1 MDKNDDELF
10 ISSHLMM
17 LLTYTIFSIIL
28 VAEIFVMDWE
38 KWMTFLILG
47 GVLLSWYI
55 YFSNIGSGRM
65 RLWVCSLLMMATFFY
80 YGTHVTSTF
89 DLAVVICVVMFLYTM
104 TGIHSLVT
112 LCQFTYY
119 ITMAYEI
126 INLAAGGMKFDSLTL
141 TRTLLHVAVVTMT
154 AWISRT
160 IINKWQEVLGHSK
173 EEITKLNESTGRLND
188 FIANVS
194 HEIRTPINTILG
206 LCNIEISKETDRDR
220 KNDLVAIEEAGKRIG
235 EQISNILDFSE
246 IDRNDVAVNYEDY
259 MLSSVFNDLV
269 SEIEPHRKKNIE
281 LIIDVEPSI
290 PSVMN
295 TDVDKL
301 KKILWHLIINGIKF
315 TNEGGVYVH
324 VSSVSQVYGINL
336 IIEVKDTGIGMDEH
350 QLEMIY
356 DDFYKA
362 DSGRDRTT
370 GGLGLGMM
378 IVHGFVKSLGGFMII
393 ESSIGGGTSVRVS
406 IPNRII
412 DPNPCMSVK
421 DRESI
426 SLGAYLHFE
435 KYSNPHV
442 REFYDSMVRN
452 IVTGLKVSMHRVD
465 NLGSLRALVDNK
477 KLTHLFAGPEEYNS
491 AVEYME
497 SLASDVLVT
506 VVANPEELNRP
517 TASKVRVMPKPFY
530 CFPVVGIL
538 NSKTGD
544 DVFEEGAVSF
554 TGARA
559 LIVDDEPMNLIV
571 SSGML
576 RRYGMIVTTCESGQE
591 AIDLCRQNQYD
602 VIFMDHM
609 MPVMDG
615 VEAMRRIRSEQTR
628 SKIITPVIAFTA
640 NAVSSAREMFRQAGF
655 DGFVAKPV
663 DMVELERV
671 LKRVLPPALVVA
683 NSNQPP
689 KEDHSGIA
697 PDDIFDRLKA
707 IGVDTDTGMYYSQ
720 NDAEFY
726 KTLLN
731 QYAQESTAKKKT
743 MEESLALGNLG
754 DYAIQVHSIKSTS
767 KMIGEMNL
775 SEMAKELEEAAKRG
789 DRAFVDKSHDAM
801 LAVYERLLDAIDP
814 DRAASKVK
822 EDTSDFDE
830 ILEFEPEG
838 GAFFFFFPVPV
849 SREGHI

>member
-1 MDKNDDELF
+1 MDKNNDELF
-10 ISSHLMM
+10 ISSHMMM

-80 YGTHVTSTF
+80 YGTHDTSTF

-206 LCNIEISKETDRDR
+206 LCNIEISKEMDRDR

-246 IDRNDVAVNYEDY
+246 IDRNNVAVNYEDY

-281 LIIDVEPSI
+281 LVIDVEPSI

-538 NSKTGD
+538 NSKPGD

-591 AIDLCRQNQYD
+591 AIDLCRQNEYD

-731 QYAQESTAKKKT
+731 QYVQESTAKKKT

-789 DRAFVDKSHDAM
+789 DRAFVDKSHNAM

-838 GAFFFFFPVPV
+838 GA
-849 SREGHI
+849 

>member
-1 MDKNDDELF
+1 VDKNNDELF

-17 LLTYTIFSIIL
+17 LLTYTIFSVIL

-80 YGTHVTSTF
+80 YGTHDTSTF

-160 IINKWQEVLGHSK
+160 IINKWQEVLGRSK

-530 CFPVVGIL
+530 CFPVVSIL
-538 NSKTGD
+538 NSKPGD

-591 AIDLCRQNQYD
+591 AIDLCRQNEYD

-731 QYAQESTAKKKT
+731 QYAQESTTKKKI

-830 ILEFEPEG
+830 VLEFEPEG
-838 GAFFFFFPVPV
+838 GA
-849 SREGHI
+849 

>member
-1 MDKNDDELF
+1 MDKNDNELF

-17 LLTYTIFSIIL
+17 LLTYTIFSVIL

-80 YGTHVTSTF
+80 YGTHDTSTF

-538 NSKTGD
+538 NSKPGD

-591 AIDLCRQNQYD
+591 AIDLCRQNEYD

-726 KTLLN
+726 KTLLD

-838 GAFFFFFPVPV
+838 GA
-849 SREGHI
+849 

>member
-1 MDKNDDELF
+1 MDKNNDELF

-17 LLTYTIFSIIL
+17 LLTYTIFSVIL

-80 YGTHVTSTF
+80 YGTHDTSTF

-112 LCQFTYY
+112 LCQLTYY

-126 INLAAGGMKFDSLTL
+126 INLAVGGMKFDSLTL

-281 LIIDVEPSI
+281 LVIDVEPSI

-412 DPNPCMSVK
+412 DPNPCMSIK

-435 KYSNPHV
+435 KYPNPHV

-465 NLGSLRALVDNK
+465 NLDSLRALVDNK

-517 TASKVRVMPKPFY
+517 VTSKVRVMPKPFY

-538 NSKTGD
+538 NSKPGD

-591 AIDLCRQNQYD
+591 AIDLCRQNEYD

-838 GAFFFFFPVPV
+838 GA
-849 SREGHI
+849 

>member
-1 MDKNDDELF
+1 MDKNNDELF

-17 LLTYTIFSIIL
+17 LLTYTIFSVIL

-80 YGTHVTSTF
+80 YGTHDTSTF

-281 LIIDVEPSI
+281 LVIDVEPSI

-538 NSKTGD
+538 NSKPGD

-591 AIDLCRQNQYD
+591 AIDLCRQNEYD

-838 GAFFFFFPVPV
+838 GA
-849 SREGHI
+849 

>member
-17 LLTYTIFSIIL
+17 LLTYTIFSVIL

-80 YGTHVTSTF
+80 YGTHDTSTF

-112 LCQFTYY
+112 LCQLTYY

-126 INLAAGGMKFDSLTL
+126 INLAVGGMKFDSLTL

-281 LIIDVEPSI
+281 LVIDVEPSI

-393 ESSIGGGTSVRVS
+393 ESSTGGGTSVRVS

-412 DPNPCMSVK
+412 DPNPCMSIK

-435 KYSNPHV
+435 KYPNPHV

-465 NLGSLRALVDNK
+465 NLDSLRALVDNK

-517 TASKVRVMPKPFY
+517 VTSKVRVMPKPFY

-538 NSKTGD
+538 NSKPGD

-591 AIDLCRQNQYD
+591 AIDLCRQNEYD

-838 GAFFFFFPVPV
+838 GA
-849 SREGHI
+849 

>member
-1 MDKNDDELF
+1 MDKNNDELF
-10 ISSHLMM
+10 ISSHMMM

-80 YGTHVTSTF
+80 YGTHDTSTF

-206 LCNIEISKETDRDR
+206 LCNIEISKEMDRDR

-246 IDRNDVAVNYEDY
+246 IDRNNVAVNYEDY

-281 LIIDVEPSI
+281 LVIDVEPSI

-538 NSKTGD
+538 NSKPGD

-591 AIDLCRQNQYD
+591 AIDLCRQNEYD

-838 GAFFFFFPVPV
+838 GA
-849 SREGHI
+849 

>member
-80 YGTHVTSTF
+80 YGTHDTSTF

-126 INLAAGGMKFDSLTL
+126 INLAAGGMKFDSLTI

-452 IVTGLKVSMHRVD
+452 IVTGMKVSMHRVD

-538 NSKTGD
+538 NSKPGD

-591 AIDLCRQNQYD
+591 AIDLCRQNEYD

-838 GAFFFFFPVPV
+838 GA
-849 SREGHI
+849 

>member
-17 LLTYTIFSIIL
+17 LLTYTIFSVIL

-80 YGTHVTSTF
+80 YGTHDTSTF

-281 LIIDVEPSI
+281 LVIDVEPSI

-412 DPNPCMSVK
+412 DPNPCMSIK

-435 KYSNPHV
+435 KYPNPHV

-465 NLGSLRALVDNK
+465 NLDSLRALVDNK

-538 NSKTGD
+538 NSKPGD

-591 AIDLCRQNQYD
+591 AIDLCRQNEYD

-838 GAFFFFFPVPV
+838 GA
-849 SREGHI
+849 

>member
-1 MDKNDDELF
+1 MDKNNDELF

-17 LLTYTIFSIIL
+17 LLTYTIFSVIL

-80 YGTHVTSTF
+80 YGTHDTSTF

-126 INLAAGGMKFDSLTL
+126 INLAVGGMKFDSLTL

-281 LIIDVEPSI
+281 LVIDVEPSI

-412 DPNPCMSVK
+412 DPNPCMSIK

-435 KYSNPHV
+435 KYPNPHV

-465 NLGSLRALVDNK
+465 NLDSLRALVDNK

-538 NSKTGD
+538 NSKPGD

-591 AIDLCRQNQYD
+591 AIDLCRQNEYD

-838 GAFFFFFPVPV
+838 GA
-849 SREGHI
+849 

>member
-1 MDKNDDELF
+1 MDKNNDELF

-17 LLTYTIFSIIL
+17 LLTYTIFSVIL

-80 YGTHVTSTF
+80 YGTHDTSTF

-126 INLAAGGMKFDSLTL
+126 INLAVGGVKFDSLMV
-141 TRTLLHVAVVTMT
+141 TRILLHVAVVTMT

-160 IINKWQEVLGHSK
+160 IINKWQEVLGRSK

-206 LCNIEISKETDRDR
+206 LCDIEVSRETDRDR

-281 LIIDVEPSI
+281 LVIDVEPSI

-393 ESSIGGGTSVRVS
+393 ESSIGGGHIGKSKHTEPYYRSQSV
-406 IPNRII
+406 
-412 DPNPCMSVK
+412 
-421 DRESI
+421 
-426 SLGAYLHFE
+426 
-435 KYSNPHV
+435 HV
-442 REFYDSMVRN
+442 D
-452 IVTGLKVSMHRVD
+452 
-465 NLGSLRALVDNK
+465 
-477 KLTHLFAGPEEYNS
+477 
-491 AVEYME
+491 
-497 SLASDVLVT
+497 
-506 VVANPEELNRP
+506 
-517 TASKVRVMPKPFY
+517 
-530 CFPVVGIL
+530 
-538 NSKTGD
+538 
-544 DVFEEGAVSF
+544 
-554 TGARA
+554 
-559 LIVDDEPMNLIV
+559 
-571 SSGML
+571 
-576 RRYGMIVTTCESGQE
+576 
-591 AIDLCRQNQYD
+591 
-602 VIFMDHM
+602 
-609 MPVMDG
+609 
-615 VEAMRRIRSEQTR
+615 
-628 SKIITPVIAFTA
+628 
-640 NAVSSAREMFRQAGF
+640 
-655 DGFVAKPV
+655 
-663 DMVELERV
+663 
-671 LKRVLPPALVVA
+671 
-683 NSNQPP
+683 
-689 KEDHSGIA
+689 
-697 PDDIFDRLKA
+697 
-707 IGVDTDTGMYYSQ
+707 
-720 NDAEFY
+720 
-726 KTLLN
+726 
-731 QYAQESTAKKKT
+731 
-743 MEESLALGNLG
+743 
-754 DYAIQVHSIKSTS
+754 
-767 KMIGEMNL
+767 
-775 SEMAKELEEAAKRG
+775 
-789 DRAFVDKSHDAM
+789 
-801 LAVYERLLDAIDP
+801 
-814 DRAASKVK
+814 
-822 EDTSDFDE
+822 
-830 ILEFEPEG
+830 
-838 GAFFFFFPVPV
+838 
-849 SREGHI
+849 

>member
-1 MDKNDDELF
+1 MDKNNDELF

-80 YGTHVTSTF
+80 YGTHDTSTF

-281 LIIDVEPSI
+281 LVIDVEPSI

-412 DPNPCMSVK
+412 DPNPCMSIK

-435 KYSNPHV
+435 KYPNPHV

-465 NLGSLRALVDNK
+465 NLDSLRALVDNK

-538 NSKTGD
+538 NSKPGD

-591 AIDLCRQNQYD
+591 AIDLCRQNEYD

-838 GAFFFFFPVPV
+838 GA
-849 SREGHI
+849 

>member
-1 MDKNDDELF
+1 MDKNNDELF

-80 YGTHVTSTF
+80 YGTHDTSTF

-126 INLAAGGMKFDSLTL
+126 INLATGGMKFDSLTL

-393 ESSIGGGTSVRVS
+393 ESSIGEGTSVRVS

-452 IVTGLKVSMHRVD
+452 IVTGMKVSMHRVD

-538 NSKTGD
+538 NSKPGD

-591 AIDLCRQNQYD
+591 AIDLCRQNEYD

-726 KTLLN
+726 KTLLD

-838 GAFFFFFPVPV
+838 GA
-849 SREGHI
+849 

>member
-1 MDKNDDELF
+1 MDKNNDELF
-10 ISSHLMM
+10 ISSHMMM

-80 YGTHVTSTF
+80 YGTHDTSTF

-112 LCQFTYY
+112 LCQLTYY

-126 INLAAGGMKFDSLTL
+126 INLAVGGMKFDSLTL

-281 LIIDVEPSI
+281 LVIDVEPSI

-412 DPNPCMSVK
+412 DPNPCMSIK

-435 KYSNPHV
+435 KYPNPHV

-465 NLGSLRALVDNK
+465 NLDSLRALVDNK

-538 NSKTGD
+538 NSKPGD

-591 AIDLCRQNQYD
+591 AIDLCRQNEYD

-838 GAFFFFFPVPV
+838 GA
-849 SREGHI
+849 

>member
-1 MDKNDDELF
+1 VDKNDDELF

-80 YGTHVTSTF
+80 YGTHDTSTF

-281 LIIDVEPSI
+281 LVIDVEPSI

-412 DPNPCMSVK
+412 DPNPCMSIK

-435 KYSNPHV
+435 KYPNPHV

-465 NLGSLRALVDNK
+465 NLDSLRALVDNK

-538 NSKTGD
+538 NSKPGD

-591 AIDLCRQNQYD
+591 AIDLCRQNEYD

-838 GAFFFFFPVPV
+838 GA
-849 SREGHI
+849 

>member
-1 MDKNDDELF
+1 MDKNNDELF

-17 LLTYTIFSIIL
+17 LLTYTIFSVIL

-80 YGTHVTSTF
+80 YGTHDTSTF

-206 LCNIEISKETDRDR
+206 LCDIEIGKETDRDR

-530 CFPVVGIL
+530 CFPVMGIL
-538 NSKTGD
+538 NSKPGD

-591 AIDLCRQNQYD
+591 AIDLCRQNEYD

-731 QYAQESTAKKKT
+731 QYVQESTAKKKT

-838 GAFFFFFPVPV
+838 GA
-849 SREGHI
+849 

>member
-80 YGTHVTSTF
+80 YGTHDTSTF

-452 IVTGLKVSMHRVD
+452 IVTGMKVSMHRVD

-538 NSKTGD
+538 NSKPGD

-838 GAFFFFFPVPV
+838 GA
-849 SREGHI
+849 

>member
-80 YGTHVTSTF
+80 YGTHDTSTF

-126 INLAAGGMKFDSLTL
+126 INLAAGGMKFDSLTI

-452 IVTGLKVSMHRVD
+452 IVTGMKVSMHRVD

-538 NSKTGD
+538 NSKPGD

-838 GAFFFFFPVPV
+838 GA
-849 SREGHI
+849 

>member
-1 MDKNDDELF
+1 MDKNNDELF

-17 LLTYTIFSIIL
+17 LLTYTIFSVIL

-80 YGTHVTSTF
+80 YGTHDTSTF

-112 LCQFTYY
+112 LCQLTYY

-126 INLAAGGMKFDSLTL
+126 INLAVGGMKFDSLTL

-281 LIIDVEPSI
+281 LVIDVEPSI

-412 DPNPCMSVK
+412 DPNPCMSIK

-435 KYSNPHV
+435 KYPNPHV

-465 NLGSLRALVDNK
+465 NLDSLRALVDNK

-538 NSKTGD
+538 NSKPGD

-591 AIDLCRQNQYD
+591 AIDLCRQNEYD

-683 NSNQPP
+683 NSNQPS

-767 KMIGEMNL
+767 KMIGEMHL

-838 GAFFFFFPVPV
+838 GA
-849 SREGHI
+849 

>member
-1 MDKNDDELF
+1 MDKNDNELF

-80 YGTHVTSTF
+80 YGTHDTSTF

-206 LCNIEISKETDRDR
+206 LCNIEISKEMDRDR

-246 IDRNDVAVNYEDY
+246 IDRNNVAVNYEDY

-281 LIIDVEPSI
+281 LVIDVEPSI

-538 NSKTGD
+538 NSKPGD

-591 AIDLCRQNQYD
+591 AIDLCRQNEYD

-838 GAFFFFFPVPV
+838 GA
-849 SREGHI
+849 

>member
-1 MDKNDDELF
+1 MDKNNDELF
-10 ISSHLMM
+10 ISSHMMM

-80 YGTHVTSTF
+80 YGTHDTSTF

-160 IINKWQEVLGHSK
+160 IINKWQEVLGRSK

-246 IDRNDVAVNYEDY
+246 IDRNNVAVNYEDY

-452 IVTGLKVSMHRVD
+452 IVTGMKVSMHRVD

-538 NSKTGD
+538 NSKPGD

-591 AIDLCRQNQYD
+591 AIDLCRQNEYD

-726 KTLLN
+726 KTLLD

-838 GAFFFFFPVPV
+838 GA
-849 SREGHI
+849 

>member
-80 YGTHVTSTF
+80 YGTHDTSTF

-301 KKILWHLIINGIKF
+301 KKVLWHLIINGIKF

-452 IVTGLKVSMHRVD
+452 IVTGMKVSMHRVD

-538 NSKTGD
+538 NSKPGD

-591 AIDLCRQNQYD
+591 AIDLCRQNEYD

-671 LKRVLPPALVVA
+671 LKRVLPPALVAA
-683 NSNQPP
+683 NSNHPP

-838 GAFFFFFPVPV
+838 GA
-849 SREGHI
+849 

>member
-80 YGTHVTSTF
+80 YGTHDTSTF

-173 EEITKLNESTGRLND
+173 EEITKLNESTVRLND

-538 NSKTGD
+538 NSKPGD

-591 AIDLCRQNQYD
+591 AIDLCRQNEYD

-731 QYAQESTAKKKT
+731 QYVQESTAKKKT

-814 DRAASKVK
+814 DRAVSKVK

-838 GAFFFFFPVPV
+838 GA
-849 SREGHI
+849 

>member
-1 MDKNDDELF
+1 MDKNNDELF
-10 ISSHLMM
+10 ISSHMMM

-80 YGTHVTSTF
+80 YGTHDTSTF

-246 IDRNDVAVNYEDY
+246 IDRNNVAVNYEDY

-281 LIIDVEPSI
+281 LVIDVEPSI

-538 NSKTGD
+538 NSKPGD

-591 AIDLCRQNQYD
+591 AIDLCRQNEYD

-838 GAFFFFFPVPV
+838 GA
-849 SREGHI
+849 

>member
-1 MDKNDDELF
+1 MDKNNDELF

-17 LLTYTIFSIIL
+17 LLTYTIFSVIL

-80 YGTHVTSTF
+80 YGTHDTSTF

-281 LIIDVEPSI
+281 LVIDVEPSI

-412 DPNPCMSVK
+412 DPNPCMSIK

-435 KYSNPHV
+435 KYPNPHV

-465 NLGSLRALVDNK
+465 NLDSLRALVDNK

-538 NSKTGD
+538 NSKPGD

-591 AIDLCRQNQYD
+591 AIDLCRQNEYD

-838 GAFFFFFPVPV
+838 GA
-849 SREGHI
+849 

>member
-80 YGTHVTSTF
+80 YGTHDTSTF

-206 LCNIEISKETDRDR
+206 LCNIEISKEMDRDR

-301 KKILWHLIINGIKF
+301 KKVLWHLIINGIKF

-538 NSKTGD
+538 NSKPGD

-591 AIDLCRQNQYD
+591 AIDLCRQNEYD

-789 DRAFVDKSHDAM
+789 DRAFVDKSHNAM

-838 GAFFFFFPVPV
+838 GA
-849 SREGHI
+849 

>member
-1 MDKNDDELF
+1 MDKNNDELF

-17 LLTYTIFSIIL
+17 LLTYTIFSVIL

-80 YGTHVTSTF
+80 YGTHDTSTF

-160 IINKWQEVLGHSK
+160 IINKWQEVLGQSK

-324 VSSVSQVYGINL
+324 VSSVSQMYGINL

-517 TASKVRVMPKPFY
+517 TASKVRMMPKPFY

-538 NSKTGD
+538 NNKPGD

-591 AIDLCRQNQYD
+591 AIDLCRQNEYD

-640 NAVSSAREMFRQAGF
+640 NAVSSAREMFRHAGF

-697 PDDIFDRLKA
+697 PDNIFDRLKA

-822 EDTSDFDE
+822 EDTFDFDE

-838 GAFFFFFPVPV
+838 GA
-849 SREGHI
+849 

>member
-1 MDKNDDELF
+1 MDKNNDELF

-17 LLTYTIFSIIL
+17 LLTYTIFSVIL

-80 YGTHVTSTF
+80 YGTHDTSTF

-112 LCQFTYY
+112 LCQLTYY

-126 INLAAGGMKFDSLTL
+126 INLAVGGMKFDSLTL

-538 NSKTGD
+538 NSKPGD

-591 AIDLCRQNQYD
+591 AIDLCRQNEYD

-731 QYAQESTAKKKT
+731 QYVQESTAKKKT

-838 GAFFFFFPVPV
+838 GA
-849 SREGHI
+849 

>member
-1 MDKNDDELF
+1 MDKNNDELF

-17 LLTYTIFSIIL
+17 LLTYTIFSVIL

-80 YGTHVTSTF
+80 YGTHDTSTF

-160 IINKWQEVLGHSK
+160 IINKWQEVLGQSK

-530 CFPVVGIL
+530 CFPVMGIL
-538 NSKTGD
+538 NSKPGD

-591 AIDLCRQNQYD
+591 AIDLCRQNEYD

-628 SKIITPVIAFTA
+628 SKVITPVIAFTA

-731 QYAQESTAKKKT
+731 QYVQESTAKKKT

-838 GAFFFFFPVPV
+838 GA
-849 SREGHI
+849 

>member
-80 YGTHVTSTF
+80 YGTHDTSTF

-235 EQISNILDFSE
+235 EQISNVLDFSE

-301 KKILWHLIINGIKF
+301 KKVLWHLIINGIKF

-452 IVTGLKVSMHRVD
+452 IVTGMKVSMHRVD

-538 NSKTGD
+538 NSKPGD

-591 AIDLCRQNQYD
+591 AIDLCRQNEYD

-671 LKRVLPPALVVA
+671 LKRVLPPALVAA
-683 NSNQPP
+683 NSNHPP

-838 GAFFFFFPVPV
+838 GA
-849 SREGHI
+849 

>member
-17 LLTYTIFSIIL
+17 LLTYTIFSVIL

-80 YGTHVTSTF
+80 YGTHDTSTF

-206 LCNIEISKETDRDR
+206 LCNIEISKETDSDR

-452 IVTGLKVSMHRVD
+452 IVTGMKVSMHRVD

-538 NSKTGD
+538 NSKPGD

-591 AIDLCRQNQYD
+591 AIDLCRQNEYD

-731 QYAQESTAKKKT
+731 QYVQESTAKKKT

-838 GAFFFFFPVPV
+838 GA
-849 SREGHI
+849 

>member
-1 MDKNDDELF
+1 MDKNNDELF

-17 LLTYTIFSIIL
+17 LLTYTIFSVIL

-80 YGTHVTSTF
+80 YGTHDTSTF

-206 LCNIEISKETDRDR
+206 LCDIEIGKETDRDR

-281 LIIDVEPSI
+281 LVIDVEPSI

-530 CFPVVGIL
+530 CFPVMGIL
-538 NSKTGD
+538 NSKPGD

-591 AIDLCRQNQYD
+591 AIDLCRQNEYD

-731 QYAQESTAKKKT
+731 QYVQESTAKKKT

-838 GAFFFFFPVPV
+838 GA
-849 SREGHI
+849 

>member
-1 MDKNDDELF
+1 MDKNNDELF

-17 LLTYTIFSIIL
+17 LLTYTIFSVIL

-80 YGTHVTSTF
+80 YGTHDTSTF

-538 NSKTGD
+538 NSKPGD

-591 AIDLCRQNQYD
+591 AIDLCRQNEYD

-628 SKIITPVIAFTA
+628 SKVITPVIAFTA

-731 QYAQESTAKKKT
+731 QYVQESTAKKKT

-838 GAFFFFFPVPV
+838 GA
-849 SREGHI
+849 

>member
-1 MDKNDDELF
+1 MDKNNDELF

-80 YGTHVTSTF
+80 YGTHDTSTF

-281 LIIDVEPSI
+281 LVIDVEPSI

-393 ESSIGGGTSVRVS
+393 ESSTGEGTSVRVS

-452 IVTGLKVSMHRVD
+452 IVTGMKVSMHRVD

-530 CFPVVGIL
+530 CFPVVSIL
-538 NSKTGD
+538 NSKPGD

-591 AIDLCRQNQYD
+591 AIDLCRQNEYD

-838 GAFFFFFPVPV
+838 GA
-849 SREGHI
+849 

>member
-1 MDKNDDELF
+1 
-10 ISSHLMM
+10 MM
-17 LLTYTIFSIIL
+17 LLTYTIFSVIL

-80 YGTHVTSTF
+80 YGTHDTSTF

-206 LCNIEISKETDRDR
+206 LCDIEISKETDRDR

-412 DPNPCMSVK
+412 DPNPCMSIK

-435 KYSNPHV
+435 KYPNPHV

-465 NLGSLRALVDNK
+465 NLDSLRALVDNK

-530 CFPVVGIL
+530 CFPVMGIL
-538 NSKTGD
+538 NSKPGD

-591 AIDLCRQNQYD
+591 AIDLCRQNEYD

-731 QYAQESTAKKKT
+731 QYVQESTAKKKT

-838 GAFFFFFPVPV
+838 GA
-849 SREGHI
+849 

>member
-17 LLTYTIFSIIL
+17 LLTYTIFSVIL

-65 RLWVCSLLMMATFFY
+65 RLWVCSILMMATFFY
-80 YGTHVTSTF
+80 YGTHDTSTF

-141 TRTLLHVAVVTMT
+141 TRTLLHVAVVTMA

-160 IINKWQEVLGHSK
+160 IINKWQEVLGQSK

-315 TNEGGVYVH
+315 TNDGGVYVH

-452 IVTGLKVSMHRVD
+452 IVTGMKVSMHRVD

-538 NSKTGD
+538 NSKPGD

-591 AIDLCRQNQYD
+591 AIDLCRQNEYD

-726 KTLLN
+726 KTLLD

-838 GAFFFFFPVPV
+838 GA
-849 SREGHI
+849 

>member
-17 LLTYTIFSIIL
+17 LLTYTIFSVIL

-80 YGTHVTSTF
+80 YGTHDTSTF

-112 LCQFTYY
+112 LCQLTYY

-126 INLAAGGMKFDSLTL
+126 INLAVGGMKFDSLTL

-281 LIIDVEPSI
+281 LVIDVEPSI

-412 DPNPCMSVK
+412 DPNPCMSIK

-435 KYSNPHV
+435 KYPNPHV

-517 TASKVRVMPKPFY
+517 VTSKVRVMPKPFY

-538 NSKTGD
+538 NSKPGD

-591 AIDLCRQNQYD
+591 AIDLCRQNEYD

-822 EDTSDFDE
+822 EDTSDFEE

-838 GAFFFFFPVPV
+838 GA
-849 SREGHI
+849 

>member
-17 LLTYTIFSIIL
+17 LLTYTIFSVIL

-80 YGTHVTSTF
+80 YGTHDTSTF

-160 IINKWQEVLGHSK
+160 IINKWQEVLGRSK

-393 ESSIGGGTSVRVS
+393 ESSTGEGTSVRVS

-412 DPNPCMSVK
+412 VPNPCMSVK

-538 NSKTGD
+538 NSKPGD

-591 AIDLCRQNQYD
+591 AIDLCRQNEYD

-689 KEDHSGIA
+689 KEDYSGIA

-726 KTLLN
+726 KTLLD

-838 GAFFFFFPVPV
+838 GA
-849 SREGHI
+849 

>member
-17 LLTYTIFSIIL
+17 LLTYTIFSVIL

-80 YGTHVTSTF
+80 YGTHDTSTF

-160 IINKWQEVLGHSK
+160 IINKWQEVLGRSK

-315 TNEGGVYVH
+315 TNDGGVYVH

-412 DPNPCMSVK
+412 VPNPCMSVK

-538 NSKTGD
+538 NSKPGD

-591 AIDLCRQNQYD
+591 AIDLCRQNEYD

-726 KTLLN
+726 KTLLD

-838 GAFFFFFPVPV
+838 GA
-849 SREGHI
+849 